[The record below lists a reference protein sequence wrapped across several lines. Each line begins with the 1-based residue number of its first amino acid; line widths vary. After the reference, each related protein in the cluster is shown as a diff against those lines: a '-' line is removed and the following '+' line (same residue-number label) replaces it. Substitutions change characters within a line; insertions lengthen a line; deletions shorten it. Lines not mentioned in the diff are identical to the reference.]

1 MAWKNKMLRN
11 ANTAG
16 TVRKLMILG
25 VVTIAA
31 ILSAA
36 VAVLP
41 EKSNN
46 VVLPTKL
53 MPPALIP

>member
-1 MAWKNKMLRN
+1 MVGKNKMLRH
-11 ANTAG
+11 AKIAG
-16 TVRKLMILG
+16 TFKKVLVLG

-36 VAVLP
+36 LAVLP
-41 EKSNN
+41 EKSNSI
-46 VVLPTKL
+46 VVPTKP